1 MRACVRMGRSTQCFS
16 SKYASPPLPAP
27 RSPRVRTNAATRPLA
42 SPPFVLL
49 RSSSSHAN
57 CPLVIPLPPLPH
69 PHATLPSDFPP
80 AEAPATRPCPP
91 TREYH
96 RIPSFPIRPSITA
109 CVPRIAHRSKTDA
122 CVREST
128 RVRVRDAVDDAIGE
142 DVDHSKW
149 GRREGEERRGV
160 EEGELRGRAVVVG
173 GSVGGSV
180 GVCRWMGGDVCS
192 AVVGPVRAVFD
203 RGEVRRRQ
211 RQRRRRRR
219 RRGNDPNRPN
229 SLQ

>member
-1 MRACVRMGRSTQCFS
+1 MSECVRASGWGEVRS
-16 SKYASPPLPAP
+16 ASLQSMPPPRSPIPAP

-57 CPLVIPLPPLPH
+57 CPLVIPLAPLPY
-69 PHATLPSDFPP
+69 PHATLPSDLPP
-80 AEAPATRPCPP
+80 VDAPATRPCPP

-149 GRREGEERRGV
+149 GSR
-160 EEGELRGRAVVVG
+160 EGELRK
-173 GSVGGSV
+173 GS
-180 GVCRWMGGDVCS
+180 
-192 AVVGPVRAVFD
+192 
-203 RGEVRRRQ
+203 
-211 RQRRRRRR
+211 
-219 RRGNDPNRPN
+219 
-229 SLQ
+229 